1 MELPEILYKKSDF
14 IETTSGKMDFLKKI
28 NLL

>member
-14 IETTSGKMDFLKKI
+14 IETTSGKNGFFEE
-28 NLL
+28 N